1 MLTIICGEDSAK
13 SREYLQ
19 SLLGDYRKKSVAHE
33 YVTKDDLV
41 RLSNTELQSM
51 DLFGNA
57 SVYVIENLNKVLGRK
72 SAKDTHWNALEA
84 INKNPNVVLIDWERE
99 TASRDLRIGKMGAVK
114 EFKPAANVFQFVEAA
129 SPGNLTTFLKL
140 LNNVATP
147 QNDMLIYILL
157 VRHIR
162 NLVLLAIGDPPA
174 SLPPWQR
181 GKLASQAKAWDAKQL
196 TDFYD
201 KLLAI
206 EVSLK
211 TGKSI
216 YSLKESVE
224 IVACY
229 YLR

>member
-19 SLLGDYRKKSVAHE
+19 NLLTDFRKKSVGHE
-33 YVTKDDLV
+33 YVTKDDLP
-41 RLSNTELQSM
+41 RLARAEGQSM

-57 SVYVIENLNKVLGRK
+57 SVYVIENLNKALGRK
-72 SAKDTHWNALEA
+72 SAKDTLWNALSLLET
-84 INKNPNVVLIDWERE
+84 NPHVTLIAWERD
-99 TASRDLRIGKMGAVK
+99 TAARDLRIGKMGTVK
-114 EFKPAANVFQFVEAA
+114 EFKPDSNVFALVETCY
-129 SPGNLTTFLKL
+129 PGNLVPFLEL
-140 LNNVATP
+140 LHKVTTP
-147 QNDMLIYILL
+147 QNEMLVYVLL
-157 VRHIR
+157 VRHMR
-162 NLVLLAIGDPPA
+162 NVLLVALGDPPA
-174 SLPPWQR
+174 SLQPWQR
-181 GKLASQAKAWDAKQL
+181 GKLAPQARAWQKTAL

-216 YSLKESVE
+216 YSLRESLE